1 MDDDGILAIGGGE
14 RENND
19 QEVSKMLVKTSMQS
33 LISKKHCWCRERER
47 GARLAKGGRS

>member
-19 QEVSKMLVKTSMQS
+19 QEVSKMFVKTNMQS
-33 LISKKHCWCRERER
+33 LDMARLARNIAGVERER
-47 GARLAKGGRS
+47 LV